1 MKKSKK
7 KKKSNTW
14 KIKQHRDPYF
24 KKSKTLGYR
33 SRASFKLIELNKKYR
48 FLKKNSNLLDL
59 GSCPGGWS
67 QVASKIITN
76 GKILSIDIQDMEPIN
91 NVKFVKADILQNIQA
106 NNYQEDIYIRLQ
118 GYIDEWGEMAVR
130 SPVST
135 SIVSYPR
142 PRAIA
147 FTEGKNFTI
156 SSWQRLD
163 DNASP
168 PRIKASANY
177 LNSRLASIQAKESGY
192 DGGIMLG
199 PNGKVSEGPGGCIF
213 LIRNGNLITPT
224 ITSGILESI
233 TRDSILEIADILK
246 INVQT
251 RDVDRTELYIADEI
265 FYCGTGQEI
274 MPILSVDKMLAGD
287 GTPGKI
293 TKILQNEFTEIVRG
307 NNQIFKSWISPTYKK

>member
-1 MKKSKK
+1 MKSMS
-7 KKKSNTW
+7 SNPKD
-14 KIKQHRDPYF
+14 KIKLVTINGNLMPLKDAKVSITAPGLSYAALVF
-24 KKSKTLGYR
+24 EGI
-33 SRASFKLIELNKKYR
+33 RAYWNEEHKQLYIFRLEEHLYR
-48 FLKKNSNLLDL
+48 FINSMKLLKFIDYPNIS
-59 GSCPGGWS
+59 
-67 QVASKIITN
+67 
-76 GKILSIDIQDMEPIN
+76 SI
-91 NVKFVKADILQNIQA
+91 KADILQNIQA
-106 NNYQEDIYIRLQ
+106 NNYKEDIYIRLQ

-130 SPVST
+130 TPVST

-142 PRAIA
+142 PRAMA
-147 FTEGKNFTI
+147 FTEGKKFTV

-199 PNGKVSEGPGGCIF
+199 ANGKVSEGPGGCIF
-213 LIRNGNLITPT
+213 LIRNGNLITPS

-233 TRDSILEIADILK
+233 TRDSILEIAETLK
-246 INVQT
+246 LNFET

-287 GTPGKI
+287 GMPGKI
-293 TKILQNEFTEIVRG
+293 TKMLQNEFTEIVRG
-307 NNQIFKSWISPTYKK
+307 NNPNFKNWISSTYNK

>member
-1 MKKSKK
+1 MKSIS
-7 KKKSNTW
+7 SNPKD
-14 KIKQHRDPYF
+14 KIKLVTINGNLMPLKDAKVSITAPGLSYAALVF
-24 KKSKTLGYR
+24 EGI
-33 SRASFKLIELNKKYR
+33 RAYWNKEHKQLYIFRLDEHLKRFINSMKL
-48 FLKKNSNLLDL
+48 LKFIDYPNL
-59 GSCPGGWS
+59 S
-67 QVASKIITN
+67 
-76 GKILSIDIQDMEPIN
+76 SI
-91 NVKFVKADILQNIQA
+91 KADILQNIQA

-199 PNGKVSEGPGGCIF
+199 ANGKVSEGPGGCIF

-233 TRDSILEIADILK
+233 TRDSIIEIANTLT

-274 MPILSVDKMLAGD
+274 MPILSVDKMLAGE
-287 GTPGKI
+287 GIPGKI
-293 TKILQNEFTEIVRG
+293 TQTLQSEFTEIVRG
-307 NNQIFKSWISPTYKK
+307 NNPIFKSWISPTYKK

>member
-1 MKKSKK
+1 MKSMS
-7 KKKSNTW
+7 SNPKD
-14 KIKQHRDPYF
+14 KIKLVTINGNLMPLKDAKVSITAPGLSYAALVF
-24 KKSKTLGYR
+24 EGI
-33 SRASFKLIELNKKYR
+33 RAYWNEEHKQLYIFRLEEHLYR
-48 FLKKNSNLLDL
+48 FINSMKLLKFIDYPNIS
-59 GSCPGGWS
+59 
-67 QVASKIITN
+67 
-76 GKILSIDIQDMEPIN
+76 SI
-91 NVKFVKADILQNIQA
+91 KADILQNIQA
-106 NNYQEDIYIRLQ
+106 NNYKEDIYIRLQ

-130 SPVST
+130 TPVST

-147 FTEGKNFTI
+147 FTEGKKFTV

-199 PNGKVSEGPGGCIF
+199 ANGKVSEGPGGCIF
-213 LIRNGNLITPT
+213 LIRNGNLITPS

-233 TRDSILEIADILK
+233 TRDSILEIAETLK
-246 INVQT
+246 LNFET

-287 GTPGKI
+287 GMRGKI
-293 TKILQNEFTEIVRG
+293 TKMLQNEFTEIVRG
-307 NNQIFKSWISPTYKK
+307 NNPNFKNWISSTYNK

>member
-1 MKKSKK
+1 MKSIS
-7 KKKSNTW
+7 SNPKD
-14 KIKQHRDPYF
+14 KIKLVTVNGNLMPLKDAKVSITAPGLSYAALVF
-24 KKSKTLGYR
+24 EGI
-33 SRASFKLIELNKKYR
+33 RAYWNKEHKQLYIFRLDEHLKRFINSMKL
-48 FLKKNSNLLDL
+48 LKFIDYPNL
-59 GSCPGGWS
+59 S
-67 QVASKIITN
+67 
-76 GKILSIDIQDMEPIN
+76 SI
-91 NVKFVKADILQNIQA
+91 KADILQNIQA

-199 PNGKVSEGPGGCIF
+199 ANGKVSEGPGGCIF

-233 TRDSILEIADILK
+233 TRDSIIEIADTLK
-246 INVQT
+246 IKVQT

-274 MPILSVDKMLAGD
+274 MPILSVDKMLAGE
-287 GTPGKI
+287 GIPGKI
-293 TKILQNEFTEIVRG
+293 TKTLQSEFTEIVRG
-307 NNQIFKSWISPTYKK
+307 NNPIFKSWISPTYKK

>member
-1 MKKSKK
+1 MSSNPKERIKLVTINGDLMPLKEAKVSITAPGLSYAALVFEGIRAYWNQDHKQLYVFRLEDHLNRFINSMK
-7 KKKSNTW
+7 
-14 KIKQHRDPYF
+14 
-24 KKSKTLGYR
+24 L
-33 SRASFKLIELNKKYR
+33 
-48 FLKKNSNLLDL
+48 LKFIDYPN
-59 GSCPGGWS
+59 
-67 QVASKIITN
+67 V
-76 GKILSIDIQDMEPIN
+76 LSI
-91 NVKFVKADILQNIQA
+91 KSDILTNIQA
-106 NNYQEDIYIRLQ
+106 NDYKEDIYIRLQ
-118 GYIDEWGEMAVR
+118 GYIDDWGEMAVR
-130 SPVST
+130 TPVST

-142 PRAIA
+142 PRAVA
-147 FTEGKNFTI
+147 FSEGKNFTI

-213 LIRNGNLITPT
+213 LVRNGNIITPS

-233 TRDSILEIADILK
+233 TRDSILKITKKLK
-246 INVQT
+246 LKVQT
-251 RDVDRTELYIADEI
+251 REVDRTELYIADEI

-287 GTPGKI
+287 GKPGKL

-307 NNQIFKSWISPTYKK
+307 NNSNFENWTTATYQK

>member
-1 MKKSKK
+1 M
-7 KKKSNTW
+7 KSNSSNPKD
-14 KIKQHRDPYF
+14 KIKVVTINGNLMPLKDAKVSITAPGLSYAALVF
-24 KKSKTLGYR
+24 EGI
-33 SRASFKLIELNKKYR
+33 RAYWNKEHKQLYIFRLDEHLKRFINSMKL
-48 FLKKNSNLLDL
+48 LKFIDYPNL
-59 GSCPGGWS
+59 S
-67 QVASKIITN
+67 
-76 GKILSIDIQDMEPIN
+76 SI
-91 NVKFVKADILQNIQA
+91 KADILQNIQA

-233 TRDSILEIADILK
+233 TRDSIIEIANTLT

-274 MPILSVDKMLAGD
+274 MPILSVDKMLAGE

-293 TKILQNEFTEIVRG
+293 TKTLQSEFTEIVRG

>member
-1 MKKSKK
+1 MKSIS
-7 KKKSNTW
+7 SNPKD
-14 KIKQHRDPYF
+14 KIKLVTINGNLMPLKDAKVSITAPGLSYAALVF
-24 KKSKTLGYR
+24 EGI
-33 SRASFKLIELNKKYR
+33 RAYWNKEHKQLYIFRLDEHLKRFINSMKL
-48 FLKKNSNLLDL
+48 LKFIDYPNL
-59 GSCPGGWS
+59 S
-67 QVASKIITN
+67 
-76 GKILSIDIQDMEPIN
+76 SI
-91 NVKFVKADILQNIQA
+91 KADILQNIQA

-199 PNGKVSEGPGGCIF
+199 ANGKVSEGPGGCIF

-233 TRDSILEIADILK
+233 TRDSIIEIANTLT

-274 MPILSVDKMLAGD
+274 MPILSVDKMLAGE

-293 TKILQNEFTEIVRG
+293 TKTLQSEFTEIVRG

>member
-1 MKKSKK
+1 MKSIS
-7 KKKSNTW
+7 SNPKD
-14 KIKQHRDPYF
+14 KIKLVTVNGNLMPLKDAKVSITAPGLSYAALVF
-24 KKSKTLGYR
+24 EGI
-33 SRASFKLIELNKKYR
+33 RAYWNKEHKQLYIFRLDEHLKRFINSMKL
-48 FLKKNSNLLDL
+48 LKFIDYPNL
-59 GSCPGGWS
+59 S
-67 QVASKIITN
+67 
-76 GKILSIDIQDMEPIN
+76 SI
-91 NVKFVKADILQNIQA
+91 KADILQNIQA

-168 PRIKASANY
+168 PRVKASANY

-199 PNGKVSEGPGGCIF
+199 ANGKVSEGPGGCIF
-213 LIRNGNLITPT
+213 LIRNGNLITPS

-233 TRDSILEIADILK
+233 TRGSIIEIANTLK

-287 GTPGKI
+287 GIPGKI
-293 TKILQNEFTEIVRG
+293 TKTLQSEFTEIVRG
-307 NNQIFKSWISPTYKK
+307 NNPIFKSWISPTYKK

>member
-1 MKKSKK
+1 MKSL
-7 KKKSNTW
+7 STNTKE
-14 KIKQHRDPYF
+14 KIKLVTINRNLMPLKEAKVSITAPGLSYAALVF
-24 KKSKTLGYR
+24 EGI
-33 SRASFKLIELNKKYR
+33 RAYWNQEHKQLYIFRLEEHLNR
-48 FLKKNSNLLDL
+48 FLNSMKLLKFIDYPNIQ
-59 GSCPGGWS
+59 SIKS
-67 QVASKIITN
+67 DII
-76 GKILSIDIQDMEPIN
+76 S
-91 NVKFVKADILQNIQA
+91 NIQA
-106 NNYQEDIYIRLQ
+106 NKYQEDIYIRLQ
-118 GYIDEWGEMAVR
+118 GYIDDWGEMAVR
-130 SPVST
+130 TPVST

-213 LIRNGNLITPT
+213 LLRNGNLITPN

-233 TRDSILEIADILK
+233 TRDSILEISKKIKLK
-246 INVQT
+246 TET

-293 TKILQNEFTEIVRG
+293 TKLLQHEFTEIVRG
-307 NNQIFKSWISPTYKK
+307 KSSNFENWITSTYKN

>member
-1 MKKSKK
+1 MKSM
-7 KKKSNTW
+7 SNNPKD
-14 KIKQHRDPYF
+14 KIKLVTINGNLMPLKDAKVSITAPGLSYAALVF
-24 KKSKTLGYR
+24 EGI
-33 SRASFKLIELNKKYR
+33 RAYWNEEHKQLYIFRLEAHLYR
-48 FLKKNSNLLDL
+48 FINSMKLLKFIDYPNIS
-59 GSCPGGWS
+59 
-67 QVASKIITN
+67 
-76 GKILSIDIQDMEPIN
+76 SI
-91 NVKFVKADILQNIQA
+91 KADILKNIQA
-106 NNYQEDIYIRLQ
+106 NNYKEDIYIRLQ

-130 SPVST
+130 TPVST

-142 PRAIA
+142 PRAMA
-147 FTEGKNFTI
+147 FTEGKKFTV

-199 PNGKVSEGPGGCIF
+199 ANGKVSEGPGGCIF
-213 LIRNGNLITPT
+213 LIRNGNLITPS

-233 TRDSILEIADILK
+233 TRDSILEIAETLK
-246 INVQT
+246 LNFET

-287 GTPGKI
+287 GMPGKI
-293 TKILQNEFTEIVRG
+293 TKMLQNEFTEIVRG
-307 NNQIFKSWISPTYKK
+307 NNPNFKNWISSTYNK

>member
-1 MKKSKK
+1 M
-7 KKKSNTW
+7 KSNSSNPKD
-14 KIKQHRDPYF
+14 KIKVVTINGNLMPLNDAKVSITAPGLSYAALVF
-24 KKSKTLGYR
+24 EGI
-33 SRASFKLIELNKKYR
+33 RAYWNKEHKQLYIFRLDEHLKRFINSMKL
-48 FLKKNSNLLDL
+48 LKFIDYPNL
-59 GSCPGGWS
+59 S
-67 QVASKIITN
+67 
-76 GKILSIDIQDMEPIN
+76 SI
-91 NVKFVKADILQNIQA
+91 KADILQNIQA

-213 LIRNGNLITPT
+213 LIRNGNLITPS

-233 TRDSILEIADILK
+233 TRDSIIEIADTLK
-246 INVQT
+246 IKVQT

-287 GTPGKI
+287 GKPGKI
-293 TKILQNEFTEIVRG
+293 TKTLQNEFTEIVRG

>member
-1 MKKSKK
+1 M
-7 KKKSNTW
+7 KSNSSNPKD
-14 KIKQHRDPYF
+14 KIKVVTINGNLMPLKDAKVSITAPGLSYAALVF
-24 KKSKTLGYR
+24 EGI
-33 SRASFKLIELNKKYR
+33 RAYWNKEHKQLYIFRLDEHLKRFINSMKL
-48 FLKKNSNLLDL
+48 LKFIDYPNL
-59 GSCPGGWS
+59 S
-67 QVASKIITN
+67 
-76 GKILSIDIQDMEPIN
+76 SI
-91 NVKFVKADILQNIQA
+91 KADILQNIQA

-233 TRDSILEIADILK
+233 TRDSIIEIADTLK
-246 INVQT
+246 IKVQT

-293 TKILQNEFTEIVRG
+293 TKILQSEFTEIVRG

>member
-1 MKKSKK
+1 MKSMS
-7 KKKSNTW
+7 SNPKD
-14 KIKQHRDPYF
+14 KIKLVTINGNLMPLKDAKVSITAPGLSYAALVF
-24 KKSKTLGYR
+24 EGI
-33 SRASFKLIELNKKYR
+33 RAYWNEEHKQLYIFRLEEHLYR
-48 FLKKNSNLLDL
+48 FINSMKLLKFIDYPNIS
-59 GSCPGGWS
+59 
-67 QVASKIITN
+67 
-76 GKILSIDIQDMEPIN
+76 SI
-91 NVKFVKADILQNIQA
+91 KADILQNIQA
-106 NNYQEDIYIRLQ
+106 NNYKEDIYIRLQ

-130 SPVST
+130 TPVST

-147 FTEGKNFTI
+147 FTEGKKFTV

-199 PNGKVSEGPGGCIF
+199 ANGKVSEGPGGCIF
-213 LIRNGNLITPT
+213 LIRNGNLITPS

-233 TRDSILEIADILK
+233 TRDSILQIAETLK
-246 INVQT
+246 LNFET

-287 GTPGKI
+287 GMPGKI
-293 TKILQNEFTEIVRG
+293 TKMLQNEFTEIVRG
-307 NNQIFKSWISPTYKK
+307 NNPNFKNWISSTYNK

>member
-1 MKKSKK
+1 M
-7 KKKSNTW
+7 KSNSSNPKD
-14 KIKQHRDPYF
+14 KIKVVTINGNLMPLKDAKVSITAPGLSYAALVF
-24 KKSKTLGYR
+24 EGI
-33 SRASFKLIELNKKYR
+33 RAYWNKEHKQLYIFRLDEHLKRFINSMKL
-48 FLKKNSNLLDL
+48 LKFIDYPNL
-59 GSCPGGWS
+59 S
-67 QVASKIITN
+67 
-76 GKILSIDIQDMEPIN
+76 SI
-91 NVKFVKADILQNIQA
+91 KADILQNIQA

-168 PRIKASANY
+168 PRIKASAND

-199 PNGKVSEGPGGCIF
+199 ANGKVSEGPGGCIF
-213 LIRNGNLITPT
+213 LIRNGNLITPS

-233 TRDSILEIADILK
+233 TRDSIIEIADTLK
-246 INVQT
+246 IKVQT

-287 GTPGKI
+287 GTPGKT
-293 TKILQNEFTEIVRG
+293 TKTLQSEFTEIVRG
-307 NNQIFKSWISPTYKK
+307 NSQIFKSWISPTYKK

>member
-1 MKKSKK
+1 M
-7 KKKSNTW
+7 KSNSSNPKD
-14 KIKQHRDPYF
+14 KIKVVTINGNLMPLNDAKVSITAPGLSYAALVFEGIRAYWNKERNQLYIFRLDEHLKRFINSMKLLKFMDYPNL
-24 KKSKTLGYR
+24 SSIKT
-33 SRASFKLIELNKKYR
+33 N
-48 FLKKNSNLLDL
+48 
-59 GSCPGGWS
+59 
-67 QVASKIITN
+67 
-76 GKILSIDIQDMEPIN
+76 
-91 NVKFVKADILQNIQA
+91 ILQNIQA

-199 PNGKVSEGPGGCIF
+199 ANGKVSEGPGGCIF

-233 TRDSILEIADILK
+233 TRDSILEIAETLK

-287 GTPGKI
+287 GKPGKI
-293 TKILQNEFTEIVRG
+293 TKTLQNEFTEIVRG

>member
-1 MKKSKK
+1 MKSMS
-7 KKKSNTW
+7 SNP
-14 KIKQHRDPYF
+14 KERIKLVTINGDLMPLKEAKVSITAPGLSYAALVF
-24 KKSKTLGYR
+24 EGI
-33 SRASFKLIELNKKYR
+33 RAYWNQDHKQLYVFRLEDHLNRFINSMKL
-48 FLKKNSNLLDL
+48 LKFIDYPN
-59 GSCPGGWS
+59 
-67 QVASKIITN
+67 V
-76 GKILSIDIQDMEPIN
+76 LSI
-91 NVKFVKADILQNIQA
+91 KSDILTNIQA
-106 NNYQEDIYIRLQ
+106 NDYKEDIYIRLQ
-118 GYIDEWGEMAVR
+118 GYIDDWGEMAVR
-130 SPVST
+130 TPVST

-142 PRAIA
+142 PRAVA
-147 FTEGKNFTI
+147 FSEGKNFTI

-213 LIRNGNLITPT
+213 LVRNENIITPS

-233 TRDSILEIADILK
+233 TRDSILKITKKLK
-246 INVQT
+246 LKVQT
-251 RDVDRTELYIADEI
+251 REVDRTELYIADEI

-287 GTPGKI
+287 GKPGKF

-307 NNQIFKSWISPTYKK
+307 NNSNFENWTTATYQK

>member
-1 MKKSKK
+1 M
-7 KKKSNTW
+7 KSNSSNPKD
-14 KIKQHRDPYF
+14 KIKVVTINGNLMPLKDAKVSITAPGLSYAALVF
-24 KKSKTLGYR
+24 EGI
-33 SRASFKLIELNKKYR
+33 RAYWNKEHKQLYIFRLDEHLKRFINSMKL
-48 FLKKNSNLLDL
+48 LKFIDYPNL
-59 GSCPGGWS
+59 S
-67 QVASKIITN
+67 
-76 GKILSIDIQDMEPIN
+76 SI
-91 NVKFVKADILQNIQA
+91 KADILQNIQA

-213 LIRNGNLITPT
+213 LMRNGNLITPS

-233 TRDSILEIADILK
+233 TRDSIIEIADTLK
-246 INVQT
+246 IKVQT
-251 RDVDRTELYIADEI
+251 RDVDRTELYIAEEI

-287 GTPGKI
+287 GTPGKT
-293 TKILQNEFTEIVRG
+293 TKALQSEFTEIVRG

>member
-1 MKKSKK
+1 MKSMS
-7 KKKSNTW
+7 SNPKD
-14 KIKQHRDPYF
+14 KIKLVTINGNLMPLKDAKVSITAPGLSYAALVF
-24 KKSKTLGYR
+24 EGI
-33 SRASFKLIELNKKYR
+33 RAYWNEEHKQLYIFRLEEHLYR
-48 FLKKNSNLLDL
+48 FINSMKLLKFIDYPNIS
-59 GSCPGGWS
+59 
-67 QVASKIITN
+67 
-76 GKILSIDIQDMEPIN
+76 SI
-91 NVKFVKADILQNIQA
+91 KADILQNIQA
-106 NNYQEDIYIRLQ
+106 NNYKEDIYIRLQ

-130 SPVST
+130 TPVST

-147 FTEGKNFTI
+147 FTEGKKFTV

-199 PNGKVSEGPGGCIF
+199 ANGKVSEGPGGCIF
-213 LIRNGNLITPT
+213 LIRNGNLITPS

-233 TRDSILEIADILK
+233 TRDSILEIAETLK
-246 INVQT
+246 LNFET

-287 GTPGKI
+287 GMPGKI
-293 TKILQNEFTEIVRG
+293 TKMLQNEFTEIVRG
-307 NNQIFKSWISPTYKK
+307 NNPNFKNWISSTYNK

>member
-1 MKKSKK
+1 MKSLSSTAKE
-7 KKKSNTW
+7 
-14 KIKQHRDPYF
+14 KIKLVTINRNLMPLKEAKVSITAPGLSYAALVF
-24 KKSKTLGYR
+24 EGI
-33 SRASFKLIELNKKYR
+33 RAYWNQKHKQLYIFRLEEHLNR
-48 FLKKNSNLLDL
+48 FLNSMKLLKFIDYPNIQ
-59 GSCPGGWS
+59 SIKS
-67 QVASKIITN
+67 DIIN
-76 GKILSIDIQDMEPIN
+76 
-91 NVKFVKADILQNIQA
+91 NIQA
-106 NNYQEDIYIRLQ
+106 NKYQEDIYIRLQ
-118 GYIDEWGEMAVR
+118 GYIDDWGEMAVR
-130 SPVST
+130 TPVST

-213 LIRNGNLITPT
+213 LLRNGNLITPN

-233 TRDSILEIADILK
+233 TRDSILEISKKIKLK
-246 INVQT
+246 TET

-293 TKILQNEFTEIVRG
+293 TKLLQHEFTEIVRG
-307 NNQIFKSWISPTYKK
+307 NNSNFEKWITSTYKN

>member
-1 MKKSKK
+1 MKSIS
-7 KKKSNTW
+7 SNPKD
-14 KIKQHRDPYF
+14 KIKLVTINGNLMPLKDAKVSITAPGLSYAALVF
-24 KKSKTLGYR
+24 EGI
-33 SRASFKLIELNKKYR
+33 RAYWNKEHKQLYIFRLDEHLKRFINSMKL
-48 FLKKNSNLLDL
+48 LKFIDYPNL
-59 GSCPGGWS
+59 S
-67 QVASKIITN
+67 
-76 GKILSIDIQDMEPIN
+76 SI
-91 NVKFVKADILQNIQA
+91 KADILQNIQA

-233 TRDSILEIADILK
+233 TRDSIIEIADTLK
-246 INVQT
+246 IKVQT

-287 GTPGKI
+287 GTPGKT
-293 TKILQNEFTEIVRG
+293 TKKLQSEFTEIVRG

>member
-1 MKKSKK
+1 MS
-7 KKKSNTW
+7 SNPKD
-14 KIKQHRDPYF
+14 KIKLVTINGNLMPLKDAKVSITAPGLSYAALVF
-24 KKSKTLGYR
+24 EGI
-33 SRASFKLIELNKKYR
+33 RAYWNEEHKQLYIFRLEAHLYR
-48 FLKKNSNLLDL
+48 FINSMKLLKFIDYPNIS
-59 GSCPGGWS
+59 
-67 QVASKIITN
+67 
-76 GKILSIDIQDMEPIN
+76 SI
-91 NVKFVKADILQNIQA
+91 KADILKNIQA
-106 NNYQEDIYIRLQ
+106 NNYKEDIYIRLQ

-130 SPVST
+130 TPVST

-147 FTEGKNFTI
+147 FTEGKKFTV

-199 PNGKVSEGPGGCIF
+199 ANGKVSEGPGGCIF
-213 LIRNGNLITPT
+213 LIRNGNLITPS

-233 TRDSILEIADILK
+233 TRDSILEIAETLK
-246 INVQT
+246 LNFET

-287 GTPGKI
+287 GMPGKI
-293 TKILQNEFTEIVRG
+293 TKMLQNEFTEIVRG
-307 NNQIFKSWISPTYKK
+307 NNPNFKNWISSTYNK

>member
-1 MKKSKK
+1 MKSLSSTAKE
-7 KKKSNTW
+7 
-14 KIKQHRDPYF
+14 KIKLVTINRNLMPLKEAKVSITAPGLSYAALVFEGIRAYWNQEHKQLYIFRLEEHLNRFINSMKLLKFIDYPNIQSI
-24 KKSKTLGYR
+24 KS
-33 SRASFKLIELNKKYR
+33 
-48 FLKKNSNLLDL
+48 D
-59 GSCPGGWS
+59 
-67 QVASKIITN
+67 II
-76 GKILSIDIQDMEPIN
+76 S
-91 NVKFVKADILQNIQA
+91 NIQA
-106 NNYQEDIYIRLQ
+106 NKYQEDIYIRLQ
-118 GYIDEWGEMAVR
+118 GYIDDWGEMAVR
-130 SPVST
+130 TPVST

-213 LIRNGNLITPT
+213 LLRNGNLITPN

-233 TRDSILEIADILK
+233 TRDSILEISKKIKLK
-246 INVQT
+246 TET

-293 TKILQNEFTEIVRG
+293 TKLLQHEFTEIVRG
-307 NNQIFKSWISPTYKK
+307 NNSNFEKWITSTYKN

>member
-1 MKKSKK
+1 MKSIS
-7 KKKSNTW
+7 SNPKD
-14 KIKQHRDPYF
+14 KIKLVTVNGNLMPLKDAKVSITAPGLSYAALVF
-24 KKSKTLGYR
+24 EGI
-33 SRASFKLIELNKKYR
+33 RAYWNKEHKQLYIFRLDEHLKRFINSMKL
-48 FLKKNSNLLDL
+48 LKFIDYPNL
-59 GSCPGGWS
+59 S
-67 QVASKIITN
+67 
-76 GKILSIDIQDMEPIN
+76 SI
-91 NVKFVKADILQNIQA
+91 KADILQNIQA

-233 TRDSILEIADILK
+233 TRDSIIEIANTLT

-274 MPILSVDKMLAGD
+274 MPILSVDKMLAGE
-287 GTPGKI
+287 GIPGKI
-293 TKILQNEFTEIVRG
+293 TKTLQSEFTEIVRG
-307 NNQIFKSWISPTYKK
+307 NNPIFKSWISPTYKK

>member
-1 MKKSKK
+1 M
-7 KKKSNTW
+7 KSNSSNPKD
-14 KIKQHRDPYF
+14 KIKVVTINGNLMPLKDAKVSITAPGLSYAALVF
-24 KKSKTLGYR
+24 EGI
-33 SRASFKLIELNKKYR
+33 RAYWNKEHKQLYIFRLDEHLKRFINSMKL
-48 FLKKNSNLLDL
+48 LKFIDYPNL
-59 GSCPGGWS
+59 S
-67 QVASKIITN
+67 
-76 GKILSIDIQDMEPIN
+76 SI
-91 NVKFVKADILQNIQA
+91 KADILQNIQA

-213 LIRNGNLITPT
+213 LIRNGNLITPS

-233 TRDSILEIADILK
+233 TRDSIIEIADTLK
-246 INVQT
+246 IKVQT

-274 MPILSVDKMLAGD
+274 MPILSVDKMLAGE

-293 TKILQNEFTEIVRG
+293 TKTLQSEFTEIVRG

>member
-1 MKKSKK
+1 MKSIS
-7 KKKSNTW
+7 SNPKD
-14 KIKQHRDPYF
+14 KIKLVTVNGNLMPLKDAKVSITAPGLSYAALVF
-24 KKSKTLGYR
+24 EGI
-33 SRASFKLIELNKKYR
+33 RAYWNKEHKQLYIFRLDEHLKRFINSMKL
-48 FLKKNSNLLDL
+48 LKFIDYPNL
-59 GSCPGGWS
+59 S
-67 QVASKIITN
+67 
-76 GKILSIDIQDMEPIN
+76 SI
-91 NVKFVKADILQNIQA
+91 KADILQNIQA

-199 PNGKVSEGPGGCIF
+199 ANGKVSEGPGGCIF
-213 LIRNGNLITPT
+213 LIRNGNLITPS

-233 TRDSILEIADILK
+233 TRDSILEIADTLK
-246 INVQT
+246 IKVQT

-287 GTPGKI
+287 GTPGKT
-293 TKILQNEFTEIVRG
+293 TKALQSEFTEIVRG
-307 NNQIFKSWISPTYKK
+307 NNQIFKSWVSPTYKK

>member
-1 MKKSKK
+1 M
-7 KKKSNTW
+7 KSNSSNPKD
-14 KIKQHRDPYF
+14 KIKVVTINGNLMPLKDAKVSITAPGLSYAALVF
-24 KKSKTLGYR
+24 EGI
-33 SRASFKLIELNKKYR
+33 RAYWNKEHKQLYIFRLDEHLKRFINSMKL
-48 FLKKNSNLLDL
+48 LKFIDYPNL
-59 GSCPGGWS
+59 S
-67 QVASKIITN
+67 
-76 GKILSIDIQDMEPIN
+76 SI
-91 NVKFVKADILQNIQA
+91 KADILQNIQA

-147 FTEGKNFTI
+147 FTAGKNFTI

-233 TRDSILEIADILK
+233 TRDSIIEIADTLK
-246 INVQT
+246 IKVQI

-287 GTPGKI
+287 GTPGKT
-293 TKILQNEFTEIVRG
+293 TKALQSEFTEIVRG

>member
-1 MKKSKK
+1 MKSIS
-7 KKKSNTW
+7 SNPKD
-14 KIKQHRDPYF
+14 KIKLVTINGNLMPLKDAKVSITAPGLSYAALVF
-24 KKSKTLGYR
+24 EGI
-33 SRASFKLIELNKKYR
+33 RAYWNKEHKQLYIFRLDEHLKRFINSMKL
-48 FLKKNSNLLDL
+48 LKFIDYPNL
-59 GSCPGGWS
+59 S
-67 QVASKIITN
+67 
-76 GKILSIDIQDMEPIN
+76 SI
-91 NVKFVKADILQNIQA
+91 KADILKNIQA

-233 TRDSILEIADILK
+233 TRDSIIEIADTLK
-246 INVQT
+246 IKVQT

-274 MPILSVDKMLAGD
+274 MPILSVDKMLAGE

-293 TKILQNEFTEIVRG
+293 TKTLQSEFTEIVRG